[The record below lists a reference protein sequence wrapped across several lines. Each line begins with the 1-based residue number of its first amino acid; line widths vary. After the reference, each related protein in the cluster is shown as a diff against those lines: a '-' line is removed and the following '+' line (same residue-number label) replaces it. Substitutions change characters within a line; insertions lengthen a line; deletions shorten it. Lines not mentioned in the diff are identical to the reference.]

1 MRRLFLNSFLYIFV
15 CMCSLFGD
23 NDKKEVT
30 TNKVIVVVNG
40 NVITKLD
47 VENRIKIFL
56 KLANVQIPEN
66 EKEGMF
72 ANMLKVMIDEL
83 LKLQKVTEF
92 IKRFNDNKP
101 LVSLEEIDKYFNNI
115 LKQSHVSQEEFNGF
129 LKENNIA
136 MDSVYRQI
144 DANLSWVQ
152 FIVDCFSGNIQ
163 ISDSEVT
170 SYINQLEESNKC
182 KTYILGRIVVPF
194 TSTNEDEARAKIN
207 EAMYYLSQGVAFEL
221 VANNFS
227 SGAEAQNGGFV
238 GAVRETQLK
247 EEELTVIASM
257 GVGNVSKIIKNDNEF
272 VIYKVYNV
280 KAQGGNSLTK
290 ITAQRIEFSVP
301 REKMESVAE
310 EVLYNSKNVDN
321 FLLTASLDKRAK
333 IYNDEEFIVEEM
345 RPEVQGFMIGLTPG
359 TISAPVPT
367 QNGFSVFYTKSKEI
381 VNNNI
386 PSFEEVK
393 RMIRNKKLESIAKKQ
408 FQEVQVNAYIKYM
421 D

>member
-1 MRRLFLNSFLYIFV
+1 MRGLFRNSFLYVFLCV
-15 CMCSLFGD
+15 CSLFGD
-23 NDKKEVT
+23 DAKKKVT

-47 VENRIKIFL
+47 VENRIKVFL
-56 KLANVQIPEN
+56 KLANVQIPES

-72 ANMLKVMIDEL
+72 ANMLKAMIDEL

-92 IKRFNDNKP
+92 IKRFNDNQP
-101 LVSLEEIDKYFNNI
+101 LVSVEEIDQYFNNV
-115 LKQSHVSQEEFNGF
+115 LEQSHISREEFDGF

-136 MDSVYRQI
+136 MDFVYRQI
-144 DANLSWVQ
+144 DANLSWVR

-170 SYINQLEESNKC
+170 SYINQLEESSKC
-182 KTYILGRIVVPF
+182 KTYILGRIAVPF
-194 TSTNEDEARAKIN
+194 TSANEDEARSKIN

-221 VANNFS
+221 VANSFS

-238 GAVRETQLK
+238 GAVKETQLK
-247 EEELTVIASM
+247 ENELAIITSTS
-257 GVGNVSKIIKNDNEF
+257 VGNVSQIIKNDNEF
-272 VIYKVYNV
+272 VIYKIYNV

-290 ITAQRIEFSVP
+290 ITAQRIEFTVP
-301 REKMESVAE
+301 CEKMESVAE
-310 EVLYNSKNVDN
+310 EVLRNSKNVDN

-345 RPEVQGFMIGLTPG
+345 RPEVQGFMAGLTPG

-367 QNGFSVFYTKSKEI
+367 PNGFSVFYTKGKELI
-381 VNNNI
+381 NNSI

-393 RMIRNKKLESIAKKQ
+393 RMIQNKKLESIAKKQ